1 MTPAARWP
9 KGRRMSSLHFVGGE
23 KGGVGK
29 SVVARLLAQL
39 FIDRA
44 LPFTALDADL
54 SHRALARYYADYT
67 RSVDLDRL
75 DSADQILDS
84 ALGADRL
91 VLVDLPAQSHRALQ
105 RWIESTDVL
114 NYAREMGVQLVSWH
128 VTDGGFDSVSY
139 IERVLAAPGDALQ
152 HVVVKN
158 QGRSKDFSQF
168 DASPAYQ
175 RLLEGGGHIVTLPE
189 LDSSVMYKIDRFG
202 SSFWAAINTSEG
214 QQALSALE
222 RRRAKLWLE
231 RAQAALEA
239 ACSLRPATE
248 RVSASGAPQRPESAE
263 QQLEPAASNEL
274 VAT

>member
-1 MTPAARWP
+1 
-9 KGRRMSSLHFVGGE
+9 MSTVHFVGGE

-44 LPFTALDADL
+44 LPFAALDADL
-54 SHRALARYYADYT
+54 SHGGLVRYYADYT
-67 RSVDLDRL
+67 QRVDLEQL

-91 VLVDLPAQSHRALQ
+91 VLVDLPAQSHRALK
-105 RWIESTDVL
+105 RWIESTDIL
-114 NYAREMGVQLVSWH
+114 SYARETGVQLVSWH
-128 VTDGGFDSVSY
+128 VTDGGFDSVSHL
-139 IERVLAAPGDALQ
+139 ERVLAAPGDALQ
-152 HVVVKN
+152 IVVVKN

-168 DASPAYQ
+168 DASPAHQ
-175 RLLEGGGHIVTLPE
+175 RLLEGGGQIVTLPE

-214 QQALSALE
+214 PQALSALE
-222 RRRAKLWLE
+222 RRRAKLWLG

-239 ACSLRPATE
+239 AGNWRPATE
-248 RVSASGAPQRPESAE
+248 SASASGVPQHPESAQ
-263 QQLEPAASNEL
+263 QQLESDASTGL
-274 VAT
+274 VAH

>member
-1 MTPAARWP
+1 
-9 KGRRMSSLHFVGGE
+9 MSTVHFVGGE

-44 LPFTALDADL
+44 LPFVALDADL
-54 SHRALARYYADYT
+54 SHGALRRYYADYT
-67 RSVDLDRL
+67 QRVDLEQL

-84 ALGADRL
+84 ALGGDRV
-91 VLVDLPAQSHRALQ
+91 VLVDLPAQSHRALE

-128 VTDGGFDSVSY
+128 VTDGGFDSVSHL
-139 IERVLAAPGDALQ
+139 EQVLAAPGEALQ
-152 HVVVKN
+152 HIVVKN
-158 QGRSKDFSQF
+158 QGRSRDFSQL

-175 RLLEGGGHIVTLPE
+175 RLLERGGKTVTLPE

-214 QQALSALE
+214 PKALSVLE

-239 ACSLRPATE
+239 AGDWRPATE
-248 RVSASGAPQRPESAE
+248 RASAVVVPQHPESAQ
-263 QQLEPAASNEL
+263 QQLESTASNEPI
-274 VAT
+274 AT